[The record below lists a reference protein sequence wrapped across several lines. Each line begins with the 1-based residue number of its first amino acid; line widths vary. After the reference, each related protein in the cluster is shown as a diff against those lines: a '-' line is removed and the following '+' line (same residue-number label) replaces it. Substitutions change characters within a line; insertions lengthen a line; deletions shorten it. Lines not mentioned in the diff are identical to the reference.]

1 MHWRDWRRPVDVTQG
16 HRRDLV
22 VRGDG
27 LSFPD
32 GISVTYGPRA
42 NGAPDPVY
50 EYVWRV
56 YAQDNKIW
64 IERSDLDYTE
74 WVYRTEFVQAP
85 TGSQRPSITF
95 DDQHHYAIAVEF
107 TPAGSEQPEIW
118 LCEYP
123 YTGPHVRRVAQGT
136 HPIVTME
143 FRSGMTVFYRNP
155 DGAVAYRTAADDFET
170 EHVVDGIDGIPT
182 AARVVRRVLL
192 PVRPGRSPGL
202 RSQRSILFTKP
213 AAPAAGQPKYL
224 AAPEVVVSD
233 AEDRVAV
240 RPRIQS
246 VGWEKFAYRVKFF
259 LRYEFTFEPIEGAT
273 VKFLGREAVSG
284 PDGIAD
290 FGVIGI
296 PMGSHEFSVVLPT
309 ETEIQG
315 WALTID
321 SDVTI
326 EVPIL
331 GTLPLTEPVG
341 VGAEVAGIEW
351 EDTRVSVTFTV
362 LRDDNPEANARVEFG
377 EFVEYT
383 DSTGTVVFPTVV
395 AGEYQYT
402 VTTTD
407 DIVMRGTVV
416 VDGPMDVTVYVI
428 EPPTL
433 TEPVEVEAS
442 VGIEWLDTQAWLNFT
457 VLADDEAVQ
466 GAIVRVT
473 RLFDGKVYE
482 EETDADGGASVL
494 VTAAEYTLTVEA
506 SGYAVYRGRVTVQ
519 PQVDVDIDV
528 ALHEQWP
535 EPAETLG
542 VEAGVDSILW
552 VEV

>member
-1 MHWRDWRRPVDVTQG
+1 
-16 HRRDLV
+16 
-22 VRGDG
+22 
-27 LSFPD
+27 
-32 GISVTYGPRA
+32 
-42 NGAPDPVY
+42 
-50 EYVWRV
+50 
-56 YAQDNKIW
+56 
-64 IERSDLDYTE
+64 
-74 WVYRTEFVQAP
+74 
-85 TGSQRPSITF
+85 
-95 DDQHHYAIAVEF
+95 
-107 TPAGSEQPEIW
+107 
-118 LCEYP
+118 
-123 YTGPHVRRVAQGT
+123 
-136 HPIVTME
+136 
-143 FRSGMTVFYRNP
+143 
-155 DGAVAYRTAADDFET
+155 
-170 EHVVDGIDGIPT
+170 
-182 AARVVRRVLL
+182 
-192 PVRPGRSPGL
+192 
-202 RSQRSILFTKP
+202 
-213 AAPAAGQPKYL
+213 
-224 AAPEVVVSD
+224 
-233 AEDRVAV
+233 
-240 RPRIQS
+240 
-246 VGWEKFAYRVKFF
+246 
-259 LRYEFTFEPIEGAT
+259 
-273 VKFLGREAVSG
+273 
-284 PDGIAD
+284 
-290 FGVIGI
+290 
-296 PMGSHEFSVVLPT
+296 
-309 ETEIQG
+309 
-315 WALTID
+315 
-321 SDVTI
+321 
-326 EVPIL
+326 
-331 GTLPLTEPVG
+331 
-341 VGAEVAGIEW
+341 
-351 EDTRVSVTFTV
+351 RVSVTFTV

-395 AGEYQYT
+395 AGGYQYT

-442 VGIEWLDTQAWLNFT
+442 VGIEWLNTQAWLNFT

-482 EETDADGGASVL
+482 EETDADGEASVL